1 MIIINFISDRMKHLI
16 VCTVMWLLGV
26 MVAVAQSVPQV
37 IPALQQWKPAKGIL
51 VLPESGKVIVS
62 PDEEEV
68 LKESAEILVQ
78 DLKEMFGWNYRVV
91 TGKKEKGAVFLT
103 LGKPDK
109 TLGDEG
115 YRMDIQNEV
124 TIEAPTSKGVFWGT
138 RTLLQM
144 IYHQSE
150 GLMKGRATDFPLY
163 PNRGFMIDVGRKFF
177 TMEYLRDYVK
187 ILSFY
192 KLNELQVHLN
202 DNGFVEFFDNDW
214 NKTYAAFRLE
224 SERYP
229 GLTAKDG
236 SYTKAEFRDFQ
247 KMAATYGVNVIPE
260 IDVPAHSLAFTH
272 YNPRLAADNK
282 AYGMDHLDLY
292 KQEVYD
298 FVDSLFDEY
307 LSGEDP
313 VFVGPEVHIGTDEY
327 NQKEAE
333 QFRRFTNHYM
343 EFVSKYGK
351 TPRLWGSLNVMKGET
366 PVDLK
371 GKVVSAWNDNWM
383 DVNTCLEAGAKVVN
397 LCDALLYLVPAVN
410 YYHDFLDYQ
419 WLYES
424 WMPEMMKKEE
434 PKVEKRHPNFLGAM
448 MAVWNDRVGNG
459 ISQQDVHLRTFPALQ
474 VVCEKMWKGENV
486 EKVPYTQFEALCQST
501 PEAPGVNLLAKVAQR
516 TNLTEADKEVVLSGT
531 DTLTTSVNEIGYPY
545 AVEFEICPD
554 SVPNVDAILFKGPHS
569 EFVTN
574 WQSTG
579 KFAFRRDG
587 YEFVF
592 HAYRLPAG
600 KWTKVRLEGDAKGT
614 SLFVDGQLQ
623 ERLEGRVGEVFN
635 ARSQRKDRI
644 WYQETL
650 IFPLKQLGDI
660 HMGFKGK
667 VKNLICIPL
676 KK

>member
-1 MIIINFISDRMKHLI
+1 M
-16 VCTVMWLLGV
+16 MWLCGFMT
-26 MVAVAQSVPQV
+26 MVAQNVPQV
-37 IPALQQWKPAKGIL
+37 IPALQQWKPAKGKLI
-51 VLPESGKVIVS
+51 LPESGKVILS
-62 PDEEEV
+62 PEEEKV
-68 LKESAEILVQ
+68 LRQSAEILVQ
-78 DLKEMFGWNYRVV
+78 DLKEMFGWNYQLVI
-91 TGKKEKGAVFLT
+91 GKKEKGAVCLT

-109 TLGDEG
+109 VLGDEG
-115 YRMDIQNEV
+115 YRMEIRNGV
-124 TIEAPTSKGVFWGT
+124 TIEAPTSRGVFWGT

-144 IYHQSE
+144 IHNQPE

-163 PNRGFMIDVGRKFF
+163 PNRGFMIDVARKFF
-177 TMEYLRDYVK
+177 TMDYLRDYVK

-202 DNGFVEFFDNDW
+202 DNGFVEFFGNDW

-327 NQKEAE
+327 NVKESE
-333 QFRRFTNHYM
+333 QFRRFTNHCM
-343 EFVSKYGK
+343 DLVTKYGK
-351 TPRLWGSLNVMKGET
+351 TPRLWGSLKIMKGEM

-371 GKVVSAWNDNWM
+371 GKVVSAWNYNWM

-397 LCDALLYLVPAVN
+397 LCDWLLYLVPAVN

-424 WMPEMMKKEE
+424 WMPEMMRKDD

-448 MAVWNDRVGNG
+448 LAVWNDRVGNG
-459 ISQQDVHLRTFPALQ
+459 ISQQDVHVRTFPALQ

-486 EKVPYTQFEALCQST
+486 QQVSYAQFKALCQST
-501 PEAPGVNLLAKVAQR
+501 PEAPGVNLLAKVSQR
-516 TNLTEADKEVVLSGT
+516 TSLTQAEKEVILSGT
-531 DTLTTSVNEIGYPY
+531 DTLTTSVDEIGYPY

-554 SVPNVDAILFKGPHS
+554 SIPNIDAILFKGPHS

-574 WQSTG
+574 WQNTG
-579 KFAFRRDG
+579 KLAFRRDG

-592 HAYRLPAG
+592 HAYRLPVG
-600 KWTKVRLEGDAKGT
+600 KWTKIRVEGDAKGT
-614 SLFVDGQLQ
+614 SLFVNGQLQ
-623 ERLEGRVGEVFN
+623 ERLEGRISEVFN
-635 ARSQRKDRI
+635 ARSQKKDRI

-650 IFPLKQLGDI
+650 IFPLKQLGDTL
-660 HMGFKGK
+660 MGFKGK
-667 VKNLICIPL
+667 VKNLVCIPL
-676 KK
+676 E

>member
-1 MIIINFISDRMKHLI
+1 M
-16 VCTVMWLLGV
+16 
-26 MVAVAQSVPQV
+26 
-37 IPALQQWKPAKGIL
+37 
-51 VLPESGKVIVS
+51 
-62 PDEEEV
+62 
-68 LKESAEILVQ
+68 
-78 DLKEMFGWNYRVV
+78 
-91 TGKKEKGAVFLT
+91 
-103 LGKPDK
+103 
-109 TLGDEG
+109 GDEG
-115 YRMDIQNEV
+115 YRMDIRNGV

-144 IYHQSE
+144 IHNQPE
-150 GLMKGRATDFPLY
+150 GLMKGLATDFPLY
-163 PNRGFMIDVGRKFF
+163 PNRGFMIDVARKFF
-177 TMEYLRDYVK
+177 TMDYLRDYVK

-202 DNGFVEFFDNDW
+202 DNGFVEFFGNDW

-292 KQEVYD
+292 KKEVYD

-327 NQKEAE
+327 NVKESE
-333 QFRRFTNHYM
+333 QFRRFTNHCM
-343 EFVSKYGK
+343 DLVTKYGK
-351 TPRLWGSLNVMKGET
+351 TTRLWGSLKIMKGET

-371 GKVVSAWNDNWM
+371 GKVVSAWNYNWM

-397 LCDALLYLVPAVN
+397 LCVWLLYLVPAVN
-410 YYHDFLDYQ
+410 YYHDFLDYL

-424 WMPEMMKKEE
+424 WMPEMMRKDD
-434 PKVEKRHPNFLGAM
+434 PKVEKRNTNFLGAM
-448 MAVWNDRVGNG
+448 LAVWNDRVGNG
-459 ISQQDVHLRTFPALQ
+459 ISQQDVHVRTFPALQ

-486 EKVPYTQFEALCQST
+486 QHVSYAQFEALCQST
-501 PEAPGVNLLAKVAQR
+501 PEAPGVNLLAKVPRR
-516 TNLTEADKEVVLSGT
+516 TVLTDTDKEITLSGT
-531 DTLTTSVNEIGYPY
+531 DVVTTSVDEIGYPY

-554 SVPNVDAILFKGPHS
+554 SIPNIDAVLFKGPHS

-574 WQSTG
+574 WQNTG

-592 HAYRLPAG
+592 HAYRLPES
-600 KWTKVRLEGDAKGT
+600 KWTKVLVEGDVKGT
-614 SLFVDGQLQ
+614 SLFIDGQLQ
-623 ERLEGRVGEVFN
+623 ERLEGRIGEVFN
-635 ARSQRKDRI
+635 AKSQKKDRI

-650 IFPLKQLGDI
+650 IFPLKQLGDTQ
-660 HMGFKGK
+660 MGFKGK
-667 VKNLICIPL
+667 MKNVVCIPR
-676 KK
+676 

>member
-1 MIIINFISDRMKHLI
+1 MNFKSDMMRHLI
-16 VCTVMWLLGV
+16 LCGVLWLLGLT
-26 MVAVAQSVPQV
+26 AVAAQGMPQV
-37 IPALQQWKPAKGIL
+37 VPALQQWKPAKGKLI
-51 VLPESGKVIVS
+51 LPESGKVIV
-62 PDEEEV
+62 PLDEEEA
-68 LKESAEILVQ
+68 LKKSAEILVQ
-78 DLKEMFGWNYRVV
+78 DLKEMFGWDYRVV
-91 TGKKEKGAVFLT
+91 TGKKEKGAVYLT
-103 LGKPDK
+103 LSKPDK
-109 TLGDEG
+109 TLGEEG
-115 YRMDIQNEV
+115 YRMNIRNEV

-144 IYHQSE
+144 IHNQSE
-150 GLMKGRATDFPLY
+150 GLMKGLATDFPLY
-163 PNRGFMIDVGRKFF
+163 PNRGFMIDVARKFF
-177 TMEYLRDYVK
+177 TMDYLRDYVK

-202 DNGFVEFFDNDW
+202 DNGFVEFFGNDW

-224 SERYP
+224 SERFP

-247 KMAATYGVNVIPE
+247 KMAADYGVNVIPE

-282 AYGMDHLDLY
+282 EYGMDHLDLY

-307 LSGEDP
+307 LSGEEP

-327 NQKEAE
+327 NQKESE

-343 EFVSKYGK
+343 DFVSKYGK
-351 TPRLWGSLNVMKGET
+351 TPRLWGSLKIMKGET

-371 GKVVSAWNDNWM
+371 GKVVSAWNYNWM

-397 LCDALLYLVPAVN
+397 LCDWLLYLVPAVN
-410 YYHDFLDYQ
+410 YYHDYLDYQ

-424 WMPEMMKKEE
+424 WMPEMMKKDD

-448 MAVWNDRVGNG
+448 LAVWNDRVGNG
-459 ISQQDVHLRTFPALQ
+459 ISQQDVHVRTFPALQ
-474 VVCEKMWKGENV
+474 VVCEKTWKGDNAA
-486 EKVPYTQFEALCQST
+486 KVPYAQFKALCEST
-501 PEAPGVNLLAKVAQR
+501 PEAPGVNLLAKVPQR
-516 TNLTEADKEVVLSGT
+516 TELTEQGKEVVLSGT
-531 DTLTTSVNEIGYPY
+531 DTRATSVDEIGYPY

-574 WQSTG
+574 WQNTG

-600 KWTKVRLEGDAKGT
+600 KWTKIRVEGDAKGT
-614 SLFVDGQLQ
+614 SLYVDGKFQ
-623 ERLEGRVGEVFN
+623 ERLEGRVGEIFN
-635 ARSQRKDRI
+635 AKSQKKDRI

-650 IFPLKQLGDI
+650 IFPLKQLGDDR
-660 HMGFKGK
+660 MGFKGK
-667 VKNLICIPL
+667 VKNLVCIPL
-676 KK
+676 